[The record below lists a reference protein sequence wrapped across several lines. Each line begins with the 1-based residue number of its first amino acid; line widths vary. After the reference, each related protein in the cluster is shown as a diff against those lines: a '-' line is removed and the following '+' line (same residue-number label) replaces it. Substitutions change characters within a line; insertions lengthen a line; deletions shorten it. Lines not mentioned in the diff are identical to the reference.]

1 MKFGIF
7 NLLRNKMYD
16 NSTKAKKE
24 TMEDN
29 SHKTLVTYFPQ

>member
-1 MKFGIF
+1 MIIYHLKPIIIIIMKFGIF

-24 TMEDN
+24 TM
-29 SHKTLVTYFPQ
+29 